1 MSSPAPREAPPGG
14 HQADPAMPAGLAAW
28 AAMVARFI
36 KRPIAHR
43 AKADELPGVT
53 GTARLDRRT
62 KNLVK
67 RLAPG
72 DIALIDHRDM
82 DRMSAEALIERQA
95 GAVVNVAA
103 SISGRYPNYGPQ
115 LLMEAGIPLVDEA
128 GPDLF
133 DRVSE
138 GTTVRLHEG
147 NLYVGEE
154 LVAKGRPQTTETV
167 QAAIAKAKA
176 GAAAQLQAFVAN
188 TLEYLTKEGGLLV
201 DGIVTPQLR
210 TRIEG
215 RHVLVVVRGHH
226 HREDLATL
234 RSYIREFKPLMV
246 AVDGGADA
254 LLEAGYQPHIIVGD
268 MDSVSDRGLM
278 CGAELVVHAYPDGE
292 APGLARVK
300 ALGLDAVMCPAPGT
314 SEDVALLL
322 ADQKGASLIVAVGTH
337 NTLDEFLDRG
347 RGGFSS
353 TFLTRLRVGGK
364 LVDAKGVSRLYR
376 PRVSGWA
383 LMVLVLAASVTVLI
397 VLAISPAGQVFLRE
411 ISTQWDVVR
420 YWFHGLFS

>member
-1 MSSPAPREAPPGG
+1 
-14 HQADPAMPAGLAAW
+14 
-28 AAMVARFI
+28 MVAQFF
-36 KRPIAHR
+36 KLPMTHR
-43 AKADELPGVT
+43 TRTDDLPGVT
-53 GTARLDRRT
+53 GTARLDRKT

-67 RLAPG
+67 RLSPG
-72 DIALIDHRDM
+72 DIAIIDHRDL
-82 DRMSAEALIERQA
+82 DRLSAEGLIERQV

-115 LLMEAGIPLVDEA
+115 LLLEAGIPLLDEA

-133 DRVSE
+133 SRVSE
-138 GTTVRLHEG
+138 GTKVRLHG
-147 NLYVGEE
+147 QDLYVGEE
-154 LVAKGRPQTTETV
+154 IVAKGRLQTAESV
-167 QAAIAKAKA
+167 HSAIIQAKA

-188 TLEYLTKEGGLLV
+188 TLEYMTKEGGLLV
-201 DGIVTPQLR
+201 DGIAVPQLR
-210 TRIEG
+210 TRFEG

-246 AVDGGADA
+246 GVDGGADT
-254 LLEAGYQPHIIVGD
+254 LLEAGYQPSLIVGD

-278 CGAELVVHAYPDGE
+278 CGAELVVHAYPDGQ
-292 APGLARVK
+292 APGLARVEE
-300 ALGLDAVMCPAPGT
+300 LGLSAVVCPAPGT

-322 ADQKGASLIVAVGTH
+322 VDQKGASLIFAVGTH
-337 NTLDEFLDRG
+337 NTLDEFLDRD
-347 RGGFSS
+347 RAGFSS

-383 LMVLVLAASVTVLI
+383 LAALVLAASITVLI
-397 VLAISPAGQVFLRE
+397 VLAISPAGQVLRRDLL
-411 ISTQWDVVR
+411 TQWDVVR
-420 YWFHGLFS
+420 YWISGLF

>member
-1 MSSPAPREAPPGG
+1 M
-14 HQADPAMPAGLAAW
+14 LAQ
-28 AAMVARFI
+28 FF
-36 KRPIAHR
+36 KLPLTHR
-43 AKADELPGVT
+43 TKTEDLPGII

-67 RLAPG
+67 RLSPG
-72 DIALIDHRDM
+72 DIAIIDHRDL
-82 DRMSAEALIERQA
+82 DRLSADALIERQVA
-95 GAVVNVAA
+95 AVVNVSA
-103 SISGRYPNYGPQ
+103 SISGRYPNHGPQ
-115 LLMEAGIPLVDEA
+115 VLVEAGIPLLDEA
-128 GPDLF
+128 GPDVF
-133 DRVSE
+133 TRVTE
-138 GTTVRLHEG
+138 GTVVWLDGED
-147 NLYVGEE
+147 LYVGEE
-154 LVAKGRPQTTETV
+154 VIAKGRLQTAESV
-167 QAAIAKAKA
+167 QAAMEEARA

-188 TLEYLTKEGGLLV
+188 TLEYMTKEGGLLV

-246 AVDGGADA
+246 AVDGGADT
-254 LLEAGYQPHIIVGD
+254 LLEAGYQPSLIVGD
-268 MDSVSDRGLM
+268 MDSVSDHGLQ
-278 CGAELVVHAYPDGE
+278 CGAELVVHAYPDGK
-292 APGLARVK
+292 APGLARVEN
-300 ALGLDAVMCPAPGT
+300 LGLSAVVCPAPGT

-322 ADQKGASLIVAVGTH
+322 VDQKGASLIVAVGTH

-347 RGGFSS
+347 RAGFSS

-383 LMVLVLAASVTVLI
+383 LAALVLAASITMLI
-397 VLAISPAGQVFLRE
+397 VLAISPAGQVLRRDLL
-411 ISTQWDVVR
+411 TQWDVVR
-420 YWFHGLFS
+420 YWISGLF

>member
-1 MSSPAPREAPPGG
+1 MTSPVPRETTPGDRRG
-14 HQADPAMPAGLAAW
+14 GLAWPAGLAGLR
-28 AAMVARFI
+28 AMVGQFR
-36 KRPIAHR
+36 KLPIAHR
-43 AKADELPGVT
+43 SRAEDLPGVT
-53 GTARLDRRT
+53 GPARLDRRT
-62 KNLVK
+62 KNLTK
-67 RLAPG
+67 RLSPG
-72 DIALIDHRDM
+72 DIAIIDHRDM
-82 DRMSAEALIERQA
+82 DRMSAEALIECQA
-95 GAVVNVAA
+95 GGVVNASA

-115 LLMEAGIPLVDEA
+115 LLMDAGIPLIDEA

-133 DRVSE
+133 GRVTE
-138 GTTVRLHEG
+138 GTMVRLHEG
-147 NLYVGEE
+147 GLYVGEE
-154 LVAKGRPQTTETV
+154 LVAKGRVQTAQTV
-167 QAAIAKAKA
+167 RAAMAEARA
-176 GAAAQLQAFVAN
+176 GATVQLQAFVAN
-188 TLEYLTKEGGLLV
+188 TLEYMTKEGGLLV

-210 TRIEG
+210 THIEG

-246 AVDGGADA
+246 GVDGGADT
-254 LLEAGYQPHIIVGD
+254 LLEAGYQPSLIVGD

-292 APGLARVK
+292 APGLPRVEG
-300 ALGLDAVMCPAPGT
+300 LGLTAVVCPAPGT

-383 LMVLVLAASVTVLI
+383 LMALVLAAFAIVVI
-397 VLAISPAGQVFLRE
+397 VLAVSPVGEVLRRYL
-411 ISTQWDVVR
+411 STQWDVVR
-420 YWFHGLFS
+420 YWISGLF

>member
-1 MSSPAPREAPPGG
+1 
-14 HQADPAMPAGLAAW
+14 
-28 AAMVARFI
+28 MVSQFF
-36 KRPIAHR
+36 KLPLPHR
-43 AKADELPGVT
+43 TRTDDLPGVT

-67 RLAPG
+67 RLSPG
-72 DIALIDHRDM
+72 NIAIIDHRDL
-82 DRMSAEALIERQA
+82 DRLSADALIERQV
-95 GAVVNVAA
+95 GAVVNVST
-103 SISGRYPNYGPQ
+103 SISGRYPNQGPR
-115 LLMEAGIPLVDEA
+115 LLVEAGIPLLDEA
-128 GPDLF
+128 GPDVF
-133 DRVSE
+133 ERVAE
-138 GTTVRLHEG
+138 GATVRLHGED
-147 NLYVGEE
+147 LYAGEE
-154 LVAKGRPQTTETV
+154 VIAKGRLQSVESV
-167 QAAIAKAKA
+167 EAAMAEAKA
-176 GAAAQLQAFVAN
+176 GATAQLQAFVAN
-188 TLEYLTKEGGLLV
+188 TLEYMTKEGGLLV

-234 RSYIREFKPLMV
+234 RSYIREYKPLMV
-246 AVDGGADA
+246 AVDGGADT
-254 LLEAGYQPHIIVGD
+254 LLEAGYQPSLIVGD
-268 MDSVSDRGLM
+268 MDSVSDRGLR

-292 APGLARVK
+292 APGLARVEG
-300 ALGLDAVMCPAPGT
+300 LGLSAVICPAPGT

-347 RGGFSS
+347 RAGFSS

-383 LMVLVLAASVTVLI
+383 LVVLVLAASVTVLI
-397 VLAISPAGQVFLRE
+397 VLGISPAGQVFRRDFLA
-411 ISTQWDVVR
+411 QWDVVR
-420 YWFHGLFS
+420 YWLSGLF